1 MPRHAEGQR
10 KNDLCGAW
18 ADRLSSAS
26 NWRLGFH
33 RDINRGSICIVN
45 GNREN
50 RKVVVA
56 LHPFFDSVQYA
67 RPVPN
72 FRGKKEMTY
81 WQPTYQLNRIPWHHY
96 SPACMYNCSATINKE
111 ENGMQKP
118 YTPERACMKYSRTI
132 SGWLLRGRRQTTQL
146 HIFLQEHLHGE
157 MYSEL

>member
-1 MPRHAEGQR
+1 MYLHPINPTNDEMKINPGKTNASIIRPNASRSSYLASSKKKKKEKKEEKNPQMPRHAEGQR

-81 WQPTYQLNRIPWHHY
+81 
-96 SPACMYNCSATINKE
+96 
-111 ENGMQKP
+111 
-118 YTPERACMKYSRTI
+118 
-132 SGWLLRGRRQTTQL
+132 
-146 HIFLQEHLHGE
+146 
-157 MYSEL
+157 